1 MPGNG
6 LNIDD
11 LQIQITATT
20 NKAVD
25 AINKLA
31 GNLRTL
37 SKIEL
42 DSTNIRKFV
51 SEISTLGRSKGLE
64 KVAKNL
70 TEIARATSK
79 LQTPSDIASSM
90 QSIMKQY
97 GSAEDALYKTGRGK
111 GAAQPKTFAVFT
123 EQIKDLNE
131 VGKNLSGL
139 NNIADALG
147 RIVEKGA
154 GLKDIGQGAV
164 LINRAVRSAT
174 GGSNGKVGDM
184 GKTKSPSATTI
195 EKTSSKVR
203 QLGKDAE
210 KTGKEFDKAAKGGLT
225 NFLSTVRRLATY
237 RAIRAALKFLSEA
250 IKEGF
255 NMFVTW
261 DREQNNFMAGTARNV
276 DKLSEKWTMLKGQIG
291 ALGGALANAVVP
303 IITWVVE
310 GLTKMVD
317 LLQMVV
323 RSLQGEYS
331 YYKLIYHEAKAT
343 TGQAKELKRVLFGFD
358 ELNILPSASGG
369 GGSVSGGDWAY
380 EEIPIDSKFLNGIAD
395 ASNKIKDFLGLSDDA
410 QNAIGGLTGVVGTL
424 IGAKALGGLFGLLP
438 KLITGFKQKNSTLS
452 DQTSKVTSD
461 ATATEGLATKLGLAL
476 GAASAFSLFLKK
488 NPLNVNVNKPQLD
501 FSGYEKS
508 ISQAKQYAEDHPINI
523 QVKKPQ
529 LSFSNYEN
537 AVSGAKQYA
546 EKNPINIKVNKPQLS
561 FANYENALSQAKK
574 YAEDNPVNIQFG
586 AVADLTGF
594 ARIAAIVASTPVPM
608 SITLPIASVLTAAQS
623 LRNTVQS
630 WFNNNPWRIPVA
642 VGKGAAQG
650 GSKLAGGLAG
660 TAIAGASAI
669 SRGTTVADVEKQIQD
684 SMLNYESDLWHQ
696 GGTLG
701 KVVGTLGGATLASVT
716 TGGLLTGSVLSGG
729 VLAELL
735 GLLGFAG
742 AFASG
747 GVIPNTGSLFYAGE
761 AGAEVVA
768 NMGHSTGV
776 MNMSQMQEA
785 VANGNIEVVNAVY
798 AMANM
803 VVGAVNNKNFDV
815 YMDTQ
820 KVGQSVSKYQFN
832 QARRGITQGA
842 Y

>member
-79 LQTPSDIASSM
+79 LQTPTDLASSM
-90 QSIMKQY
+90 QSILKQY

-111 GAAQPKTFAVFT
+111 GAAKPKTFAVFT
-123 EQIKDLNE
+123 EQIKYLNE

-184 GKTKSPSATTI
+184 GKTKSPSTTTI

-210 KTGKEFDKAAKGGLT
+210 KTGKEFDKAAKGGLA

-250 IKEGF
+250 VREGF

-358 ELNILPSASGG
+358 ELNVLPSANGSGG
-369 GGSVSGGDWAY
+369 GVSGGDWAY
-380 EEIPIDSKFLNGIAD
+380 EEIPINSKFLNGIAD
-395 ASNKIKDFLGLSDDA
+395 LSNKIKEFVGYSDDWQKGIGGLA
-410 QNAIGGLTGVVGTL
+410 GAFGLLIGGKAIGGLLGL
-424 IGAKALGGLFGLLP
+424 IP
-438 KLITGFKQKNSTLS
+438 KLITGFKQKNSSLA
-452 DQTSKVTSD
+452 DQTSKVTAD
-461 ATATEGLATKLGLAL
+461 ATATQGLATKLGLAL
-476 GAASAFSLFLKK
+476 GAASAFSAFLNK
-488 NPLNVNVNKPQLD
+488 NPLNVQVNKPQVD
-501 FSGYEKS
+501 FSAFEGA
-508 ISQAKQYAEDHPINI
+508 ISQAKQYAAD
-523 QVKKPQ
+523 
-529 LSFSNYEN
+529 
-537 AVSGAKQYA
+537 
-546 EKNPINIKVNKPQLS
+546 NPININL
-561 FANYENALSQAKK
+561 
-574 YAEDNPVNIQFG
+574 G
-586 AVADLTGF
+586 ATADLTGF
-594 ARIAAIVASTPVPM
+594 AKIARFVATNPVSMAIS
-608 SITLPIASVLTAAQS
+608 LPISAVLTAAQS

-630 WFNNNPWRIPVA
+630 WFNSNPWRIPVA

-660 TAIAGASAI
+660 TAIAGQSAI
-669 SRGTTVADVEKQIQD
+669 SRGSTVADVEKQIQD
-684 SMLNYESDLWHQ
+684 AMLNYESDLWHQ

-716 TGGLLTGSVLSGG
+716 TGGLLTGGVLSGG

-776 MNMSQMQEA
+776 MNVSQMQEA

-803 VVGAVNNKNFDV
+803 VAGAVNNKNFDV

-820 KVGQSVSKYQFN
+820 KVGHSVSRYQYN
-832 QARRGITQGA
+832 QARRGVPQGA
-842 Y
+842 I

>member
-42 DSTNIRKFV
+42 DSTSIRKFV

-237 RAIRAALKFLSEA
+237 RAIRTALKFLSEA
-250 IKEGF
+250 VREGF

-317 LLQMVV
+317 LLQMVI

-358 ELNILPSASGG
+358 ELNVLPSANGG
-369 GGSVSGGDWAY
+369 GGGVSGGNWAY
-380 EEIPIDSKFLNGIAD
+380 EELPINSKFLNFIAD
-395 ASNKIKDFLGLSDDA
+395 MSNGWRDFFGISDDV
-410 QNAIGGLTGVVGTL
+410 QNAFGGIIGAVGTL
-424 IGAKALGGLFGLLP
+424 VGAHYLGKLLGQLP
-438 KLITGFKQKNSTLS
+438 RLISGFKQKNTSLA
-452 DQTSKVTSD
+452 DQTSKVTAD
-461 ATATEGLATKLGLAL
+461 ATATQGLATKLGLAL
-476 GAASAFSLFLKK
+476 GAASAFSAFLNK
-488 NPLNVNVNKPQLD
+488 NPLNVQVNKPQVD
-501 FSGYEKS
+501 FSDVENGITK
-508 ISQAKQYAEDHPINI
+508 AKQFAA
-523 QVKKPQ
+523 
-529 LSFSNYEN
+529 S
-537 AVSGAKQYA
+537 
-546 EKNPINIKVNKPQLS
+546 NPININVGM
-561 FANYENALSQAKK
+561 A
-574 YAEDNPVNIQFG
+574 
-586 AVADLTGF
+586 ADLTGY
-594 ARIAAIVASTPVPM
+594 ARVASFVAMNPISM
-608 SITLPIASVLTAAQS
+608 ALSLPTAAVLNAVQT

-630 WFNNNPWRIPVA
+630 WFNSNPWRIPIA

-650 GSKLAGGLAG
+650 YGSAGSKINLGAGALGAAG
-660 TAIAGASAI
+660 AASAI
-669 SRGTTVADVEKQIQD
+669 NLSATDYINLAESTGLNLTAADRKVAGITAT
-684 SMLNYESDLWHQ
+684 SILSAAFLPLAGMLGSGAMGGSLLKDLLALIPGFAT
-696 GGTLG
+696 GGT
-701 KVVGTLGGATLASVT
+701 
-716 TGGLLTGSVLSGG
+716 
-729 VLAELL
+729 
-735 GLLGFAG
+735 
-742 AFASG
+742 
-747 GVIPNTGSLFYAGE
+747 IPDTGSLFYAGE

-803 VVGAVNNKNFDV
+803 VAGAVNNKNFDV
-815 YMDTQ
+815 YMDAQ
-820 KVGQSVSKYQFN
+820 KVGKSVTTYQN
-832 QARRGITQGA
+832 NAARRYGV
-842 Y
+842 

>member
-42 DSTNIRKFV
+42 DSTSIRKFV

-276 DKLSEKWTMLKGQIG
+276 DKLSEKWTMLKGQTG
-291 ALGGALANAVVP
+291 ALGGALANTVVP

-508 ISQAKQYAEDHPINI
+508 I
-523 QVKKPQ
+523 
-529 LSFSNYEN
+529 
-537 AVSGAKQYA
+537 
-546 EKNPINIKVNKPQLS
+546 
-561 FANYENALSQAKK
+561 SQAKK

-785 VANGNIEVVNAVY
+785 VANGNIEVVNAIY

-803 VVGAVNNKNFDV
+803 ITGAVNNKDFDV
-815 YMDTQ
+815 YMDSA
-820 KVGQSVSKYQFN
+820 KVGQSVTKYQFN
-832 QARRGITQGA
+832 QARRGITQGG